1 MIWFLHDTWSY
12 KSVESPQSSSCNTFG
27 LENVE
32 YKVRSRAQVISKIHE
47 GLVQYNLYIRF
58 HNGAGLMDRVKPADV
73 DSFCYVRR
81 AMNFH
86 DTIGVYFV
94 NYERTFIRM

>member
-1 MIWFLHDTWSY
+1 MIWFLQDTRSC

-27 LENVE
+27 LEIVE
-32 YKVRSRAQVISKIHE
+32 YETRSRTQVISKIHE
-47 GLVQYNLYIRF
+47 GLVKYNLCIRF

-81 AMNFH
+81 ATDFH
-86 DTIGVYFV
+86 GTIGVYFV